1 MKKISY
7 YLLPAVAAVSIA
19 SCSTDEIDKWDS
31 STGYAWFSEENV
43 DFTFKKTPDVAVGE
57 ATLVGIPFTVATTLS
72 DKDRTLNV
80 EVAKTPADN
89 RTKYE
94 LQTPAVLHANQL
106 SDTVWVKVWN
116 EEHLDTVHDTI
127 SVRIVASDSF
137 QPGLNDKVS
146 ANLCLY
152 NGFARPSW
160 WDDDDAVWY
169 IGKFDQ
175 TKMGI
180 YYAVFGNDD
189 DPRGEKGTWYSNI
202 AVTYAIQLL
211 NDYVTDNDIVYPAD
225 DPDHAGEAPYFG
237 YVW

>member
-1 MKKISY
+1 MKKILY

-19 SCSTDEIDKWDS
+19 SCSTDEIDKWSS

-43 DFTFKKTPDVAVGE
+43 DFTFKKAPDVAVGE

-80 EVAKTPADN
+80 EVAKAPADN

-94 LQTPAVLHANQL
+94 LQTPAVLHANHT

-137 QPGLNDKVS
+137 LPGLDDKVS

-211 NDYVTDNDIVYPAD
+211 NDYVTDNGIVYPKD

>member
-1 MKKISY
+1 MKKILLF
-7 YLLPAVAAVSIA
+7 LLPTVAAIGIA
-19 SCSTDEIDKWDS
+19 SCSTDEIGKWS
-31 STGYAWFSEENV
+31 ASQGYAWFSEKNV
-43 DFTFKKTPDVAVGE
+43 DFTFKKAPDVVVGE
-57 ATLVGIPFTVATTLS
+57 ATLVGIPFTVAASLS

-80 EVAKTPADN
+80 EVTKAPSDN

-94 LQTPAVLHANQL
+94 LQTPVVLRANHTM
-106 SDTVWVKVWN
+106 DTLWVKVWN
-116 EEHLDTVHDTI
+116 EEHLNTVHDTI
-127 SVRIVASDSF
+127 GIKLVASDSF
-137 QPGLNDKVS
+137 LPGLEDKQNV
-146 ANLCLY
+146 NLCLY

-160 WDDDDAVWY
+160 WNNDAQWY
-169 IGKFDQ
+169 IGIFDQ

-211 NDYVTDNDIVYPAD
+211 NDYVTDNGILYLDD
-225 DPDHAGEAPYFG
+225 DPNHPGEAPYFG